1 VIERKDLSIKDGK
14 VFSFHAVAAKEVI
27 DIAGLCVSHGFI
39 DSHLHVE
46 GLHLLPQTY
55 SQLFLARGTTTI
67 VTDLHE
73 IANAGGLP
81 GVMSYLK
88 LLDTIPLEVLVMAP
102 SCVPSCAFERGL
114 GKMGIKEL
122 TRLKGHKRVIGLGEV
137 MDVDGVLE
145 RRQALLRKIQLFAG
159 KPIDGHAPL
168 LSGEALQAY
177 LSAGIHSDHE
187 TTSLEEGREK
197 LTYGMHLFA
206 RQGSVSKD
214 LYSLLPLV
222 EPPFL
227 EQVSLC
233 TDDLSVQDLVEH
245 GHIDA
250 IIRHLLGHGMPLA
263 RALRLATVNPSA
275 YFNLSDRKGLVMGAK
290 ADLVIFDPADVL
302 VRMTLKDG
310 KVVYREGEA
319 LPPQAIG
326 GASPSKMKIADY
338 TLDDL
343 RQKTAGSTINVI
355 GVREGT
361 LLSEH
366 LVEQAR
372 VEDGYVMADVERDI
386 LYAYVFD
393 RYHARKHYGSCFVRG
408 FGLRGGAM
416 GTTYAH
422 DSHNLVI
429 VGDNLVD
436 IHAALTALKNQNGGM
451 VLAQQGNVIEHIPMP
466 YYGIISNL
474 SADEYMQREKKLRRV
489 LVQMG
494 VTLSNPFFTM
504 SFLSL
509 PVIPALRLTTRGLF
523 HVTEQR
529 HIPASCT

>member
-1 VIERKDLSIKDGK
+1 
-14 VFSFHAVAAKEVI
+14 
-27 DIAGLCVSHGFI
+27 
-39 DSHLHVE
+39 
-46 GLHLLPQTY
+46 
-55 SQLFLARGTTTI
+55 

-81 GVMSYLK
+81 GISWYLK
-88 LLDTIPLEVLVMAP
+88 LLDTIQPEVLVMAP
-102 SCVPSCAFERGL
+102 SCVPSCVFEQGFGEL
-114 GKMGIKEL
+114 GTKEL
-122 TRLKGHKRVIGLGEV
+122 AWLKGQKRVIGLGEV
-137 MDVDGVLE
+137 MDINGVLE
-145 RRQALLRKIQLFAG
+145 RKKPVMRKIQLFAG

-168 LSGEALQAY
+168 LSGEALRAY

-197 LTYGMHLFA
+197 LFSGMHLFL
-206 RQGSVSKD
+206 RQGSVAKD
-214 LYSLLPLV
+214 LDSLLPLV
-222 EPPFL
+222 EPRFL
-227 EQVSLC
+227 GQTSLC

-250 IIRHLLGHGMPLA
+250 VIRHLVKCGMPLA
-263 RALRLATVNPSA
+263 RALRLATVNPAA
-275 YFNLSDRKGLVMGAK
+275 YFNLSDRKGLVIGAK
-290 ADLVIFDPADVL
+290 ADLAVFDPADVRI
-302 VRMTLKDG
+302 RMTLKDG
-310 KVVYREGEA
+310 EIVYREGET
-319 LPPQAIG
+319 LQPQAIG
-326 GASPSKMKIADY
+326 RIPPSKMKIADY

-343 RQKTAGSTINVI
+343 RQKAAGSQINVI

-372 VEDGYVMADVERDI
+372 IEDGHVTADVERDI

-393 RYHARKHYGSCFVRG
+393 RYRGQKHFGSCFVRG
-408 FGLRGGAM
+408 FGLKAGAM

-436 IHAALTALKNQNGGM
+436 IFAVLNALKKENGGM
-451 VLAQQGNVIEHIPMP
+451 ALARQGKLVEHIPMP
-466 YYGIISNL
+466 FYGIISDL
-474 SADEYMQREKKLRRV
+474 DAAEFLQKEKRMRGFLKS
-489 LVQMG
+489 MG
-494 VTLSNPFFTM
+494 VPLKNPFFQM

-523 HVTEQR
+523 DATR
-529 HIPASCT
+529 TRYIPVHSE